1 MRTYIYYCVLLIFSL
16 LISGCRKKASIS
28 PVLQE
33 AESLL
38 PTDPD
43 SAYRLLEALPSPE
56 KSRNLEYATWCLLF
70 TQAKDKSYRTH
81 TSDSL
86 IRFATDYFRTSGDR
100 KRYATALYTSGRV
113 ASELDEPDDA
123 VRFYIE
129 AEEVGRE
136 VGDYYLLHLITSHL
150 GTLYAHRRF
159 MDKASDTYRRSLE
172 YAEQSGDKIYIS
184 ESYRLVGRLYGLQE
198 SWFKADSC
206 YTLAIQVARESGDL
220 DFLSKVL
227 CESASITVRMG
238 DFERT
243 EACYQETDTLVQV
256 DKWRGKYQY
265 YLGKG
270 DLFRLQKKYNLAIPY
285 FKRAT
290 ASDNIYTR
298 RSAYQGLY
306 FSYSDK
312 GDYPQALEAVNSLLS
327 LNDSIRVADRIE
339 SVSKVEA
346 KYNQEKLKRHN
357 QELEWKSMQLRY
369 FSIFGILSLWIII
382 LYGRAY
388 YRKVIARKEAR
399 LAGLLEQVR
408 KLEKQKESNLQQ
420 IASKE
425 DELKKLSELLDTS
438 RIYQSDWT
446 VQKEELQ
453 VSINS
458 YKRAN
463 RKLEEELEQLRK
475 KLSGR
480 QATSREMAVSSPGS
494 ICWKDT
500 VYARLQNA
508 PYCLKDEDWAELC
521 GFTDLVH
528 HHFLSRLKK
537 EFPSLTENDIHY
549 CCLFRWAF
557 PNSTIATIMNVSPT
571 SVSQWKQR
579 FKKKVNRSEID
590 TFIRE
595 Y

>member
-172 YAEQSGDKIYIS
+172 YAEQSGDKTDIS
-184 ESYRLVGRLYGLQE
+184 NACCSLGRIYGLQE
-198 SWFKADSC
+198 NWTKADSC
-206 YTLAIQVARESGDL
+206 YTLAIQVAREAGDP

-227 CESASITVRMG
+227 CESIFIMVQIG
-238 DFERT
+238 NFERA
-243 EACYQETDTLVQV
+243 EVCYQEIDTLVQV

-265 YLGKG
+265 YVGKG
-270 DLFRLQKKYNLAIPY
+270 NLFRLQKKFLLAIPY
-285 FKRAT
+285 LEKSLS
-290 ASDNIYTR
+290 SDNPYTR
-298 RSAYQGLY
+298 RSAFKRLY
-306 FSYSDK
+306 LTYREE
-312 GDYPQALEAVNSLLS
+312 GDYAKAFEYVETYWAIQDSIKANEHLEA
-327 LNDSIRVADRIE
+327 IA
-339 SVSKVEA
+339 KVEA

-357 QELEWKSMQLRY
+357 QELVWKSRLLSCVILLA
-369 FSIFGILSLWIII
+369 FLSLWLMF
-382 LYGRAY
+382 LYGRRY
-388 YRKVIARKEAR
+388 YRKIIRQKEAR
-399 LAGLLEQVR
+399 LAGLSEQVR

-420 IASKE
+420 IACKE

-438 RIYQSDWT
+438 RIHQSDWNI
-446 VQKEELQ
+446 QKEELQ

-458 YKRAN
+458 YKQAN

-480 QATSREMAVSSPGS
+480 QVTSREIAVSSPGWT
-494 ICWKDT
+494 CW
-500 VYARLQNA
+500 
-508 PYCLKDEDWAELC
+508 
-521 GFTDLVH
+521 
-528 HHFLSRLKK
+528 
-537 EFPSLTENDIHY
+537 
-549 CCLFRWAF
+549 
-557 PNSTIATIMNVSPT
+557 
-571 SVSQWKQR
+571 
-579 FKKKVNRSEID
+579 
-590 TFIRE
+590 
-595 Y
+595 